1 MRTYVLYH
9 GNCFDGMCSAWIL
22 SKVYPDA
29 TFIPMTY
36 DMKALDVVQ
45 KHDITGE
52 HRVVMVD
59 FSFKREEMIWLN
71 GVGELLVLDHHKTAE
86 KELEGLPFA
95 KFDMNES
102 GASLAWKYY
111 FPEEPIPS
119 LVKFIADR
127 DLWKFELDNSDKIN
141 SYIQSYPMTLE
152 DYDMLYKELEL
163 AEGYWHAVA
172 VGEGINRYK
181 KTMVETMCKNAQLRN
196 IGGYLVP
203 VVNASMLFSEVGE
216 WLCNNF
222 IMPTGELPNFGAYY
236 FDRVVDGIR
245 QWGMRSRNEFDV
257 SLVAKMYGGGGHKN
271 AAGFQENINGSIL
284 RNSEVEES
292 LLK

>member
-111 FPEEPIPS
+111 FPE
-119 LVKFIADR
+119 L
-127 DLWKFELDNSDKIN
+127 
-141 SYIQSYPMTLE
+141 
-152 DYDMLYKELEL
+152 
-163 AEGYWHAVA
+163 
-172 VGEGINRYK
+172 
-181 KTMVETMCKNAQLRN
+181 
-196 IGGYLVP
+196 
-203 VVNASMLFSEVGE
+203 
-216 WLCNNF
+216 
-222 IMPTGELPNFGAYY
+222 
-236 FDRVVDGIR
+236 
-245 QWGMRSRNEFDV
+245 
-257 SLVAKMYGGGGHKN
+257 
-271 AAGFQENINGSIL
+271 
-284 RNSEVEES
+284 S
-292 LLK
+292 LLLIEIYGSLS

>member
-1 MRTYVLYH
+1 
-9 GNCFDGMCSAWIL
+9 
-22 SKVYPDA
+22 
-29 TFIPMTY
+29 
-36 DMKALDVVQ
+36 
-45 KHDITGE
+45 
-52 HRVVMVD
+52 
-59 FSFKREEMIWLN
+59 
-71 GVGELLVLDHHKTAE
+71 
-86 KELEGLPFA
+86 
-95 KFDMNES
+95 
-102 GASLAWKYY
+102 
-111 FPEEPIPS
+111 
-119 LVKFIADR
+119 
-127 DLWKFELDNSDKIN
+127 
-141 SYIQSYPMTLE
+141 MTLE